1 MEGVVDMVHDRVT
14 YRSKTLFC
22 RNRIDPTRIVK
33 WMPNAYALCIA
44 HLEVSCVVSFFT
56 RNFKK
61 KQSWMPPFK
70 KQVCAP
76 YGNLWCGSAC
86 APCGTL
92 RTVAGTPEGRQG
104 ADLVYPITPVRRMTC
119 GHSHTS
125 AHKQT
130 GQQLQIYYRV
140 VVFSCTVVTIQLVC
154 CLSARL
160 PGFILVGVHV
170 SVQGGCTLHAAIS
183 HTCTPQDSNHGFVF
197 GFEAG
202 WPPFARIC

>member
-33 WMPNAYALCIA
+33 WMANACAQCIA

-70 KQVCAP
+70 KQVCVP

-154 CLSARL
+154 CLSA
-160 PGFILVGVHV
+160 GCQV
-170 SVQGGCTLHAAIS
+170 SSWLACTFRCKGAAPCTLQS
-183 HTCTPQDSNHGFVF
+183 RTPARLKIPTMVFVF

>member
-70 KQVCAP
+70 KQVCVP

-92 RTVAGTPEGRQG
+92 LTRSPGHQKVGRRQG
-104 ADLVYPITPVRRMTC
+104 RRSCLPNYSNQTHDLWSLTHQRPQANRAATADL
-119 GHSHTS
+119 
-125 AHKQT
+125 Q
-130 GQQLQIYYRV
+130 YY
-140 VVFSCTVVTIQLVC
+140 FLV
-154 CLSARL
+154 L
-160 PGFILVGVHV
+160 
-170 SVQGGCTLHAAIS
+170 
-183 HTCTPQDSNHGFVF
+183 
-197 GFEAG
+197 
-202 WPPFARIC
+202 